1 MSWAKELR
9 KIGLPWW
16 LSGKESTSS
25 AGDMGAIR
33 EDPIRRAA
41 TEPARHN
48 YWSPRAATKIPRT
61 TIKTQHTKNK
71 EISIF

>member
-16 LSGKESTSS
+16 LSGKESTSN

-33 EDPIRRAA
+33 EDTICRAA
-41 TEPARHN
+41 IEPAHHN
-48 YWSPRAATKIPRT
+48 Y
-61 TIKTQHTKNK
+61 
-71 EISIF
+71 